1 MKQLI
6 ISTLIAL
13 IGLSSCYEDESTLGT
28 NNISDITIEGLTDQS
43 VISYIGNKI
52 EIQPNIK
59 TEYPENE
66 LQYAWYLYKE
76 SGGEVENGYKNQLI
90 SNEKNLSYEVN
101 LPSGT
106 YNIVLEVKSLS
117 NNYTKTSTMKI
128 FVSTD
133 FSKGFYILKETA
145 DGNTEVDLY
154 NNNRLSSNL
163 MTSIVGSPLKGKP
176 RNISIVYSGE
186 YIDPDKNEAESTNLV
201 HIFTEDN
208 IYKGFRAEDMK
219 EVFNNSTLFYSGE
232 MEPNEEPYTI
242 FRAPNHTV
250 YFSNTGIRNA
260 QTAFG
265 SSGHNTGMLGYPV
278 DAHGTSKF
286 VQPVYRGIYML
297 YWSNSEH
304 KLRVIDRNFTPSAE
318 VKYDSSTSY
327 PDDLNCICSGINEVG
342 GVQNVIFICESAS
355 TKDRYVLLVDPNNSY
370 KIKKCIKLD
379 PSFHISKSNM
389 ITVNKQTATYIYCIS
404 NNELY
409 AYSWE
414 TNDERKFA
422 LPGVDSSETI
432 SYVTNQYFYYKWD
445 LSTNFNSLIIGTQTG
460 NKYKL
465 YFYNSENMNGGQP
478 ISEGTSIEGEGI
490 LKSVRF
496 LSSLQIS
503 GSDHLT
509 TTPIYP
515 LTD

>member
-1 MKQLI
+1 MKQFI
-6 ISTLIAL
+6 IGTLIAL

-28 NNISDITIEGLTDQS
+28 KNISDITIEGLADQS

-52 EIQPNIK
+52 EIEPKIN
-59 TEYPENE
+59 TEYPEE
-66 LQYAWYLYKE
+66 DLQYAWYLYKE
-76 SGGEVENGYKNQLI
+76 SGGEVENGYRNQLI

-106 YNIVLEVKSLS
+106 YNIVLEVKALS

-128 FVSTD
+128 SVSTD
-133 FSKGFYILKETA
+133 FSQGFYILKETP
-145 DGNTEVDLY
+145 DGNTELDLY

-163 MTSIVGSPLKGKP
+163 MTNIVGNSLKGKP
-176 RNISIVYSGE
+176 RNMSVVYSGE
-186 YIDPDKNEAESTNLV
+186 YIDPDNNETGSTNML

-208 IYKGFRAEDMK
+208 VYKGFRTEDMK

-232 MEPNEEPYTI
+232 MEANEEPYII

-250 YFSNTGIRNA
+250 YFSNSGIRTA

-265 SSGHNTGMLGYPV
+265 SSGTNTGMLGYPI
-278 DAHGTSKF
+278 DEYGTSKF
-286 VQPVYRGIYML
+286 IQPVYYGMYMI

-304 KLRVIDRNFTPSAE
+304 KLRVIDYNFSPSSE
-318 VKYDSSTSY
+318 VEYDSTTSY
-327 PDDLNCICSGINEVG
+327 PDDLNCICSGINVVG
-342 GVQNVIFICESAS
+342 GVQTVIFICESAS
-355 TKDRYVLLVDPNNSY
+355 TKDRYILLVDSY
-370 KIKKCIKLD
+370 SSNKIKKCIKLD
-379 PSFHISKSNM
+379 PSLHISKSNM
-389 ITVNKQTATYIYCIS
+389 ITINKLTATYIYCIS

-432 SYVTNQYFYYKWD
+432 SYITNQYFYYQWD
-445 LSTNFNSLIIGTQTG
+445 TSTNFNSLIVGTQNG
-460 NKYKL
+460 NNYKL

-478 ISEGTSIEGEGI
+478 ISEGTSMEGEGT

-496 LSSLQIS
+496 LSSLPIT
-503 GSDHLT
+503 GLDHHT
-509 TTPIYP
+509 DTPLYP

>member
-6 ISTLIAL
+6 IGTLIAL

-28 NNISDITIEGLTDQS
+28 KNISDITIEGLTDQS

-145 DGNTEVDLY
+145 DGNTEIDLY
-154 NNNRLSSNL
+154 NNKLSNNL

-176 RNISIVYSGE
+176 RNISILYSGE
-186 YIDPDKNEAESTNLV
+186 YIDQDKNETASTNLV

-242 FRAPNHTV
+242 FRSVFHSV
-250 YFSNTGIRNA
+250 YFSNTGIRTA
-260 QTAFG
+260 QTAYG
-265 SSGHNTGMLGYPV
+265 SSGPNTGMLGYPV
-278 DAHGTSKF
+278 DEYGTSKF
-286 VQPVYRGIYML
+286 IEYGYYGMDII

-304 KLRVIDRNFTPSAE
+304 KLRVIDYNFMPSKE
-318 VKYDSSTSY
+318 VESDSSISY
-327 PDDLNCICSGINEVG
+327 PDDLNCICSGNNIVG
-342 GVQNVIFICESAS
+342 GVQTVIFICESAS
-355 TKDRYVLLVDPNNSY
+355 TKDRYLLLVDTSPL
-370 KIKKCIKLD
+370 KIRKCIKLD
-379 PSFHISKSNM
+379 PSLHISKSNM
-389 ITVNKQTATYIYCIS
+389 ITVNKLTATYIYCIS

-422 LPGVDSSETI
+422 LPGINSNETI
-432 SYVTNQYFYYKWD
+432 SYITNQYFYYLWD
-445 LSTNFNSLIIGTQTG
+445 TSTNFNSLIVGTQSG
-460 NKYKL
+460 NNYKL

-490 LKSVRF
+490 VKSVRF
-496 LSSLQIS
+496 LSSLAIT
-503 GSDHLT
+503 GKNHLA
-509 TTPIYP
+509 TTPLYP